1 MVTIRNW
8 RAATPVV
15 AHESVLGWVILKERG
30 TPGFPQEY
38 APLCTIGGV
47 AIQMMQAGRE
57 GDYHAHEDAEQLYY
71 FTRGHGKM
79 RLDDQLYP
87 VREGDTVHVPPG
99 SKHQLLNDSD
109 DWVEHLILSAPG
121 GTGGG
126 QSTIRNWRDCTPVVG
141 HESAIIWSI
150 FRAHDAPGLP
160 PEEAVMAGLTGF
172 TLHLMQGRKNGD
184 YHHHEDAEQVYY
196 FTRGHGQ
203 MKIDGQLYPVREGDV
218 VHTPARI
225 KHQLLN
231 TSDDWIEHL
240 IITAKVTS
248 P

>member
-1 MVTIRNW
+1 
-8 RAATPVV
+8 
-15 AHESVLGWVILKERG
+15 
-30 TPGFPQEY
+30 
-38 APLCTIGGV
+38 
-47 AIQMMQAGRE
+47 MMQAGRE
-57 GDYHAHEDAEQLYY
+57 GDYHAHEDVEQLYY
-71 FTRGHGKM
+71 FTRGQGQM
-79 RLDDQLYP
+79 RLDDKLYP

-126 QSTIRNWRDCTPVVG
+126 QSTVRNWRDCPPTVG

-150 FRAHDAPGLP
+150 FRHQDAPGLP
-160 PEEAVMAGLTGF
+160 PEEARMAGLTGF
-172 TLHLMQGRKNGD
+172 TLHLMQGRRNGD
-184 YHHHEDAEQVYY
+184 YHHHEDAEQVYYFTRGHGQMKIDGELYPVREGDVVHTPAQSSTSCSTPEQVYY

-218 VHTPARI
+218 VHTPAQI

-240 IITAKVTS
+240 IITAKVDT

>member
-15 AHESVLGWVILKERG
+15 AHDNVLRWTIMEQQG
-30 TPGFPQEY
+30 TPDFSPEY
-38 APLCTIGGV
+38 SPLHTISGV
-47 AIQMMQAGRE
+47 ALHMMSAGKE
-57 GDYHAHEDAEQLYY
+57 AESHDHDDVEQLYY
-71 FTRGHGKM
+71 FTRGCGQM
-79 RLDDQLYP
+79 RLDDQVYP
-87 VREGDTVHVPPG
+87 VREGDTAHVPPG
-99 SKHQLLNDSD
+99 VEHQLVNDGD
-109 DWVEHLILSAPG
+109 DWLEHLILNAPG
-121 GTGGG
+121 GSAGG
-126 QSTIRNWRDCTPVVG
+126 QPAVRNWRDCPPTVG

-150 FRAHDAPGLP
+150 FRHQDAPGLP
-160 PEEAVMAGLTGF
+160 PEEARMAGLTGF
-172 TLHLMQGRKNGD
+172 TLHLMQGRRNGD

-203 MKIDGQLYPVREGDV
+203 MKIDGTLYDVREGDV

-231 TSDDWIEHL
+231 TTDDWIEHL
-240 IITAKVTS
+240 IITAKVDL